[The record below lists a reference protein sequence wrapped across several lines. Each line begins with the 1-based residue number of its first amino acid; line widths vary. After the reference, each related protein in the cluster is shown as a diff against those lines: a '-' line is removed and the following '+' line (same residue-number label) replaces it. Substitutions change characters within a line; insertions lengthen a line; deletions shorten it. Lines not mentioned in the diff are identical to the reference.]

1 MCGIA
6 GVHSLNGPLFLPTS
20 RYVQAFDRLLSHR
33 GPDGSGTWSN
43 LEGNT
48 LLYHRR
54 LAIIDTSTEAA
65 QPMESSSGPTVAFN
79 GEIYNYREL
88 RQLTNP
94 NHFQYKTSSDTET
107 IIAMYEIYGKSACSK
122 LRGMFAFALW
132 DEPQRRLILARD
144 RFGIKPFYYILA
156 GDRLYFASEIKTLKV
171 SPLFRSEINIHQVSR
186 GLQMGWL
193 GYFDETYFNCVKS
206 LPAAFN
212 LYYDESGFRTLQY
225 WDLQT
230 GSYSGMDFEEKKH
243 HFYKLFNDSIGIHLR
258 SDVPVA
264 SCLSG
269 GLDSSAIVSAVQHL
283 HPGLNYKT
291 FSIYYQGKGDVDER
305 PFINEVVKKYPN
317 VDPIYYSPGDEEVTE
332 HFDKALYHADV
343 PASGSSFM
351 SQYFLMKLIRES
363 GIKVVLDGQGADEYL
378 AGYMHTFY
386 RYIGQMLSSGRIGA
400 AVKETLRVNRL
411 TGSGPASTAAHFSKS
426 LLSSVKDE
434 QSLYG
439 FEYRHYYPFMVNGI
453 GAGEPFNL
461 KQMEGSKMDN
471 FLYHLIF
478 TTSLPSLLHYEDRN
492 SMAFSVE
499 SRVPFLDHRLLEFV
513 FLLHDEDKIHNGK
526 TKYVMREA
534 LKPILPEAIYAR
546 TDKKGFVTPGESK
559 WLRGPLKHLMD
570 DMSMLNQITDKKKT
584 AAVLRNYSKGDDSQA
599 SLVWRLVVL
608 NYWLKNA

>member
-6 GVHSLNGPLFLPTS
+6 GIIDPKFSHPEKSEVMRRMLDIQH
-20 RYVQAFDRLLSHR
+20 HR
-33 GPDGSGTWSN
+33 GPDATCIWHDEQIHLGHN
-43 LEGNT
+43 
-48 LLYHRR
+48 R
-54 LAIIDTSTEAA
+54 LSIIDLSAEAN
-65 QPMESSSGPTVAFN
+65 QPMHFQDYTIVFN
-79 GEIYNYREL
+79 GEVYNYIEI
-88 RQLTNP
+88 RQQLLNIGH
-94 NHFQYKTSSDTET
+94 HFSTSSDTEV
-107 IIAMYEIYGKSACSK
+107 ILHAYQEWGPSCVNQFVGMWSFAIWDCRKKS
-122 LRGMFAFALW
+122 LFAS
-132 DEPQRRLILARD
+132 RD

-212 LYYDESGFRTLQY
+212 LYYDENGFRTLQY

-317 VDPIYYSPGDEEVTE
+317 VDPIYYSPGDKEVTE